1 MGKKILCRLIIMIL
15 IGTGMSGCN
24 DKEVAQK
31 EAKMQQLLSQKTE
44 ENIRIERWKVV
55 EISQSSSASDMFKI
69 VKIIYPNTYLEKT
82 LQVEGHDDLEV
93 GMDVI
98 IEIKVTDL
106 SMNKDA
112 ETLKNREFVKI
123 IYY

>member
-1 MGKKILCRLIIMIL
+1 MIMIAAGL
-15 IGTGMSGCN
+15 SGCSD

-31 EAKMQQLLSQKTE
+31 EAKMKQLLSQKTE
-44 ENIRIERWKVV
+44 KNIRIERWKVV
-55 EISQSSSASDMFKI
+55 GISQSSSATDMVKI
-69 VKIIYPNTYLEKT
+69 VKIVYPNTDLEKT

-106 SMNKDA
+106 SMNKNA

-123 IYY
+123 IFY

>member
-1 MGKKILCRLIIMIL
+1 MIL

>member
-1 MGKKILCRLIIMIL
+1 M
-15 IGTGMSGCN
+15 
-24 DKEVAQK
+24 V
-31 EAKMQQLLSQKTE
+31 
-44 ENIRIERWKVV
+44 
-55 EISQSSSASDMFKI
+55 KI
-69 VKIIYPNTYLEKT
+69 VKIVYPNTDLEKT

-106 SMNKDA
+106 SMNKNA

-123 IYY
+123 IFY